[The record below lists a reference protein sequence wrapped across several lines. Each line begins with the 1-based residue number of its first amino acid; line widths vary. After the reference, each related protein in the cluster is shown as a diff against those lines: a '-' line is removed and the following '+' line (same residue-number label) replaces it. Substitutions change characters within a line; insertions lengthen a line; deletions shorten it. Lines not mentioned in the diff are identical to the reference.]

1 MIVFTDFRRIARL
14 EMRRADCNKRIRKR
28 CCFVQSAL
36 LYADRTTEHR
46 KSENQKCRKEFCRAL
61 STIFKSRESHNNE
74 RHEKSCCGAAWKN
87 VFFLGIV
94 IKNEHDD
101 AYLCHVPWYVCT
113 PLQITF
119 SQVCDWQTWQG
130 RQTADSLSSFFIQP
144 TAGQRFSLIFCRWA
158 KCQADGTP
166 LNLSYSI
173 TTVRRWH
180 NRPLKVI
187 LCPNLQDRVKNLP
200 LVIEDKLAFT

>member
-1 MIVFTDFRRIARL
+1 MLWRRL
-14 EMRRADCNKRIRKR
+14 KKRIFFK
-28 CCFVQSAL
+28 
-36 LYADRTTEHR
+36 HR
-46 KSENQKCRKEFCRAL
+46 K
-61 STIFKSRESHNNE
+61 
-74 RHEKSCCGAAWKN
+74 
-87 VFFLGIV
+87 
-94 IKNEHDD
+94 KNEHDD
-101 AYLCHVPWYVCT
+101 AYLCHFPRYVCT

-144 TAGQRFSLIFCRWA
+144 TAGQRFSLIFCHWV
-158 KCQADGTP
+158 KYQAGGTP

-173 TTVRRWH
+173 ISVRRWH

-200 LVIEDKLAFT
+200 LVYRRQVGIHSGALQSKIQPKTKNRYSNGSKRKTSNDSA